1 LLLAATPENV
11 LFGQTVQ
18 SALPTCVL
26 KVPATQARHEPP
38 SGPVYPLLHT
48 HTALD
53 TADCAFALQFEHVE
67 SDVAPVT
74 LENVFAEQFRHT
86 DVPVITLYFPG
97 THSAH
102 GPPFGPLAPAL
113 QMHAVSTELL
123 ATELELSG
131 QLRHLSELLAPSVP
145 EYVPTKQFVQAAVP
159 FVILYLP
166 TAHNVHTP
174 PSGPVAPALQ
184 THAVITVLPGP
195 ETVFG
200 GQIRHAPAP
209 VAPTVVEY
217 VFTAQSVQL
226 LFPVTSLYCPATQRT
241 HTLPFPVAPA
251 LHRHSTLGTSA
262 SAYAVHARHAVAPT
276 PAMYV
281 PAAHDVQLVSAI
293 APLNLPAS
301 HSEQLPSGVAA

>member
-1 LLLAATPENV
+1 
-11 LFGQTVQ
+11 
-18 SALPTCVL
+18 
-26 KVPATQARHEPP
+26 
-38 SGPVYPLLHT
+38 LHT

-53 TADCAFALQFEHVE
+53 TPDCAFALQFEHVE
-67 SDVAPVT
+67 SDVAPVA
-74 LENVFAEQFRHT
+74 LENVFAEQVRHA

-102 GPPFGPLAPAL
+102 GPPFGPLAPVL
-113 QMHAVSTELL
+113 HVHAVSTELL

-184 THAVITVLPGP
+184 THAVITALRAP

-200 GQIRHAPAP
+200 GQVRHAPAP

-251 LHRHSTLGTSA
+251 LHLHSTLGTSA
-262 SAYAVHARHAVAPT
+262 SAYAAHKRHAVAPT
-276 PAMYV
+276 SAMYV

-293 APLNLPAS
+293 ALLNFPTS
-301 HSEQLPSGVAA
+301 QREQLPSGVAA